1 MVLRT
6 TVNLKIISLLL
17 EIIIKIRILITERM
31 MISITEVVIK
41 IIIITVIKMT
51 YKAISTETLT

>member
-31 MISITEVVIK
+31 ISITEVVIK